1 MAIDLPEDSGLDLTA
16 TTPTGPQ
23 TRDPATFVNLT
34 YRQRARFWRRSQDFG
49 TIDFDSL
56 ADKGDLLIDF
66 AQQSLTVGATTA
78 YSNTIGSYTVAR
90 ATQTHESQ
98 LTGTSD
104 TLTATG
110 WEAACTANTTPG
122 STRAMR
128 YKVNFSPAI
137 NMSAVTNLVL
147 ELEYPQEMNTDDF
160 GNGYF
165 VGPRMLFAS
174 SGSDSSWQA
183 TTLWATQGI
192 QKRRKFALYIPM
204 GGALWTVA
212 GGAGCNWSAVTS
224 ATFYLY
230 TNSSNGGFRAT
241 LRKIWANRVGRK
253 ALVAFTYDDN
263 MASTYTNALPV
274 HQTHGVKAGMCVSS
288 DYIDSGGSA
297 MTLTQAQA
305 CYAAGWSAYNH
316 MQNHSYTL
324 VAELDPITTAWSGG
338 QFTVTV
344 EPEAYADAV
353 VGQFWEIRNS
363 WGPEFSGTL
372 ELLSKGASNQL
383 TFDCPT
389 APYLTAGS
397 GYPPVRA
404 DWPGVTRA
412 QHIANEVTPCQTYMA
427 THGFV
432 RGANV
437 FVPPKGAWDT
447 DWIAD
452 MKAAGFV
459 FCRSTGTD
467 YIASNT
473 SPYYQLSGQ
482 IMIPDCFD
490 RWDNVAICLDNI
502 ADTTPNRDMLTG
514 YVDTAIATGQFLH
527 FMGHEVKSAAAP
539 LTVDVALLSHLV
551 GYVKTKMD
559 AGLVQN
565 VTLEQLAAAL
575 PADPDFIESDAL
587 YDDGSDLLTD
597 DAGLMLVET

>member
-1 MAIDLPEDSGLDLTA
+1 MPLALGLGLGVSFAQGAGGLDLE
-16 TTPTGPQ
+16 
-23 TRDPATFVNLT
+23 
-34 YRQRARFWRRSQDFG
+34 
-49 TIDFDSL
+49 SL

-110 WEAACTANTTPG
+110 WEAACTANTTP
-122 STRAMR
+122 SSIRAMR

-137 NMSAVTNLVL
+137 DMSAVTNLVL

-160 GNGYF
+160 GNGFY
-165 VGPRMLFAS
+165 VGPRILFAS
-174 SGSDSSWQA
+174 SGSDSSWQVA
-183 TTLWATQGI
+183 TLWATQAR

-204 GGALWTVA
+204 GGALWMVA

-224 ATFYLY
+224 ATFYLF
-230 TNSSNGGFRAT
+230 TNNSNGGFRAT

-253 ALVAFTYDDN
+253 ALVSFTYDDN

-305 CYAAGWSAYNH
+305 CYNAGWSAYNH
-316 MQNHSYTL
+316 MQSHSYTL
-324 VAELDPITTAWSGG
+324 VAELDPVTTAWSGG

-397 GYPPVRA
+397 GYPQVRA

-427 THGFV
+427 TNGFV

-459 FCRSTGTD
+459 FCRSTGND

-490 RWDNVAICLDNI
+490 RWDNVAISLDNI

-527 FMGHEVKSAAAP
+527 FMGHGCDATHSALAID
-539 LTVDVALLSHLV
+539 VDLLNHLV
-551 GYVKTKMD
+551 AYVASKVA
-559 AGLVQN
+559 AGTVQV
-565 VTLEQLAAAL
+565 VTLEELAAAL
-575 PADPDFIESDAL
+575 PE
-587 YDDGSDLLTD
+587 
-597 DAGLMLVET
+597 E